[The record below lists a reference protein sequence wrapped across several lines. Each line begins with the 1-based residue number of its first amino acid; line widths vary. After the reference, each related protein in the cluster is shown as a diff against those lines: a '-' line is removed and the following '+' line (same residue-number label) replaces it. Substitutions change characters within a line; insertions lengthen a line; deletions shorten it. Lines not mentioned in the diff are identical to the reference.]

1 MTSKLLQKLVFVV
14 VVVLV
19 CVYGVIGL
27 PSSWEEL
34 KSNAQE
40 RINLGL
46 DLKGGTHLILQ
57 VQVQEAIRAEADQV
71 IARMREDLNSQDIL
85 FDSIERN
92 NPEDVESTDSIAIT
106 VSGIPSDRGGDFRA
120 SIDQVFTDW
129 IYVPVD
135 SSTWKLTMR
144 PATLAAVK
152 ERTVTQAITTIEN
165 RINGLGLTEPI
176 IQQHGRADAE
186 YEILVQLPG
195 VSDPSRVMEILQMTA
210 LLEIQEV
217 LDGPYSSRSRAISQN
232 GGILPPNSE
241 LLSERT
247 RDGGGQS
254 IQQWYV
260 LNRTPV
266 VTGRDLRNAQA
277 GRDPQ
282 TQQWEASFT
291 LSREAGIRFGDFTG
305 PRAGQGRLSVVL
317 DNRIVNVA
325 TIESRIEDSGRIMG
339 LSGQQE
345 AMDLA
350 LVLRAGS
357 LPASVEY
364 LEERTVGASL
374 GADSIRQGVRS
385 ALLGLALVVV
395 LMLLYYRLSGVN
407 AVVAL
412 CLNLIILMAVLG
424 YFGFTLTL
432 PGIAGI
438 ILTIG
443 MAVDANVLIFERV
456 REELRAGKAVVAAL
470 NSGFAKALTTIVD
483 ANLTTIIA
491 AAFLFAFGRG
501 PVRGFAVTLA
511 VGLAANLF
519 TSVFVSRLIF
529 DLEMSRKQQ
538 VKELSI

>member
-1 MTSKLLQKLVFVV
+1 MTSKLLQKSVLVL

-19 CVYGVIGL
+19 CVYGVIGV
-27 PSSWEEL
+27 PSSWVEL
-34 KSNAQE
+34 KQNAAN

-71 IARMREDLNSQDIL
+71 ISRLREDLSSQDIP
-85 FDSIERN
+85 FDAIERN
-92 NPEDVESTDSIAIT
+92 DPHDVESADSITIT
-106 VSGIPSDRGGDFRA
+106 VAGIPADRASAFRA
-120 SIDQVFTDW
+120 SIDEVFTGW
-129 IYVPVD
+129 IYAPVD
-135 SSTWKLTMR
+135 SSTWRLNMR
-144 PATLAAVK
+144 PAMLATVK
-152 ERTVTQAITTIEN
+152 GNTVTQAITTIEN

-195 VSDPSRVMEILQMTA
+195 VSDSSRVMGILQMTA

-217 LDGPYSSRSRAISQN
+217 VDGPFLSRSQAISSN

-241 LLSERT
+241 VLSERT
-247 RDGGGQS
+247 RDVSGRS
-254 IQQWYV
+254 IRQWYV

-282 TQQWEASFT
+282 TQQWETSFT
-291 LSREAGIRFGDFTG
+291 LSREAGVRFGDFTG

-317 DNRIVNVA
+317 DSRIINVA
-325 TIESRIEDSGRIMG
+325 TIQDRIQDSGRIMG

-345 AMDLA
+345 ALDLA

-357 LPASVEY
+357 LPASVKP
-364 LEERTVGASL
+364 LEQRTVGASL
-374 GADSIRQGVRS
+374 GADSIQQGVRS
-385 ALLGLALVVV
+385 ALLGMALVVV
-395 LMLLYYRLSGVN
+395 LMLIYYRRSGIN
-407 AVVAL
+407 AVLAL
-412 CLNLIILMAVLG
+412 CLNLIILMAALS

-456 REELRAGKAVVAAL
+456 REELRSGKAVVAAL
-470 NSGFAKALTTIVD
+470 NSGFGKALTTIVD

-501 PVRGFAVTLA
+501 PIRGFAVTLA

-519 TSVFVSRLIF
+519 TSVFVSRLVF
-529 DLEMSRKQQ
+529 DLGLARKQQ
-538 VKELSI
+538 VRELSI

>member
-1 MTSKLLQKLVFVV
+1 MTSKLLQKLVLVV
-14 VVVLV
+14 AVVLV

-34 KSNAQE
+34 KENVAAN
-40 RINLGL
+40 IKLGL
-46 DLKGGTHLILQ
+46 DLRGGTHLILQ
-57 VQVQEAIRAEADQV
+57 VQVQDAIRAEADQV
-71 IARMREDLNSQDIL
+71 SGRLREDLNRQEIA

-92 NPEDVESTDSIAIT
+92 DPQDVESVDSIAIT
-106 VSGIPSDRGGDFRA
+106 VSGIPSGRGGDFR
-120 SIDQVFTDW
+120 STIDQAFNEWLYT
-129 IYVPVD
+129 PVD

-144 PATLAAVK
+144 PANLAAMK
-152 ERTVTQAITTIEN
+152 GRTVTQAITTIEN

-217 LDGPYSSRSRAISQN
+217 LDGPYSSRSQAISGN

-254 IQQWYV
+254 VQQWYV

-282 TQQWEASFT
+282 TQQWEAAFT
-291 LSREAGIRFGDFTG
+291 LSREAGVRFGDFTG

-317 DNRIVNVA
+317 DNRIINVA

-339 LSGQQE
+339 LSGRQE

-357 LPASVEY
+357 LPASVKY

-374 GADSIRQGVRS
+374 GADSIQQGVRS
-385 ALLGLALVVV
+385 SLLGLMLIVV
-395 LMLLYYRLSGVN
+395 LMLVYYRGSGVN

-412 CLNLIILMAVLG
+412 FLNLIILMAVLS

-432 PGIAGI
+432 PGIAGV

-501 PVRGFAVTLA
+501 PIRGFAVTLA
-511 VGLAANLF
+511 VGLTANLF

-529 DLEMSRKQQ
+529 DLGMSRKQH

>member
-1 MTSKLLQKLVFVV
+1 MTSKLLQRLAFVLA
-14 VVVLV
+14 VVLV
-19 CVYGVIGL
+19 CIYGVIGI

-34 KSNAQE
+34 ESNIAS

-46 DLKGGTHLILQ
+46 DLRGGTHLILQ
-57 VQVQEAIRAEADQV
+57 VQVHEAIRAEADQE
-71 IARMREDLNSQDIL
+71 IGRLREDLRNQDIP

-92 NPEDVESTDSIAIT
+92 DPLDVESADSIEIT
-106 VSGIPSDRGGDFRA
+106 ITGIPSARASDFRA
-120 SIDQVFTDW
+120 SIDEVFTEW

-135 SSTWKLTMR
+135 SSTWKLNMR
-144 PATLAAVK
+144 PAALAAIK
-152 ERTVTQAITTIEN
+152 GNTVTQAITTIEN
-165 RINGLGLTEPI
+165 RVNGLGLTEPT

-195 VSDPSRVMEILQMTA
+195 VSDSSRVMGILQMTA

-217 LDGPYSSRSRAISQN
+217 IDGPYLSRSQAISSN

-241 LLSERT
+241 ILSERT
-247 RDGGGQS
+247 RDTSRQS
-254 IQQWYV
+254 IRQWYV
-260 LNRTPV
+260 LKRTPV

-282 TQQWEASFT
+282 TQQWETSFT
-291 LSREAGIRFGDFTG
+291 LSREAGVRFGDFTG

-317 DNRIVNVA
+317 DNRIINVA
-325 TIESRIEDSGRIMG
+325 TIQDRIQESGRIMG

-345 AMDLA
+345 AVDLA

-357 LPASVEY
+357 LPASVKP
-364 LEERTVGASL
+364 LEQRTVGASL
-374 GADSIRQGVRS
+374 GTDSIRQGVHS
-385 ALLGLALVVV
+385 ALLGMALVIL
-395 LMLLYYRLSGVN
+395 LMLIYYRKAGVN

-412 CLNLIILMAVLG
+412 CLNLIILMAVLS

-443 MAVDANVLIFERV
+443 MAVDANVLIFERI
-456 REELRAGKAVVAAL
+456 REELRTGKAVVAAL
-470 NSGFAKALTTIVD
+470 NAGFGKAMTTIVD

-511 VGLAANLF
+511 VGLMANLF

-529 DLEMSRKQQ
+529 DLGLSRKQQ
-538 VKELSI
+538 VRELSI

>member
-1 MTSKLLQKLVFVV
+1 MSNKLLQKLVFVV
-14 VVVLV
+14 AVVLA
-19 CVYGVIGL
+19 CVYGVIGV
-27 PSSWEEL
+27 PFSWDEL
-34 KSNAQE
+34 KRNAQQS
-40 RINLGL
+40 IHLGL
-46 DLKGGTHLILQ
+46 DLRGGTHLILQ
-57 VQVQEAIRAEADQV
+57 VQVQDAIRAEADQV
-71 IARMREDLNSQDIL
+71 IGRLREDLNRQSIP

-92 NPEDVESTDSIAIT
+92 DPQDVESADSIAIT
-106 VSGIPSDRGGDFRA
+106 VSGIPSERSSDFRA
-120 SIDQVFTDW
+120 SIDQAFTEW
-129 IYVPVD
+129 LYAPVD
-135 SSTWKLTMR
+135 SSTWTLTMR
-144 PATLAAVK
+144 PAMLAAIK
-152 ERTVTQAITTIEN
+152 SNTVTQAITTIEN
-165 RINGLGLTEPI
+165 RVNGLGLTEPV

-195 VSDPSRVMEILQMTA
+195 VGDPARVMEILQMTA
-210 LLEIQEV
+210 LLEIQDV
-217 LDGPYSSRSRAISQN
+217 LDGPYSSRSQALSQN

-241 LLSERT
+241 ILSERT

-254 IQQWYV
+254 IQQWYI
-260 LNRTPV
+260 LARTPV

-291 LSREAGIRFGDFTG
+291 LSREAGVRFGDFTG
-305 PRAGQGRLSVVL
+305 PRVGQGRLSVVL
-317 DNRIVNVA
+317 DNRIINVA
-325 TIESRIEDSGRIMG
+325 TIQDRIEDSGRIMG

-357 LPASVEY
+357 LPASIEY

-374 GADSIRQGVRS
+374 GADSIQQGVRS
-385 ALLGLALVVV
+385 ALLGMALVVV
-395 LMLLYYRLSGVN
+395 LMLIYYRKSGIN

-412 CLNLIILMAVLG
+412 CLNLIVLMAVLS

-456 REELRAGKAVVAAL
+456 REELRSGKAVVAAL
-470 NSGFAKALTTIVD
+470 NSGFGKAMVTIVD

-529 DLEMSRKQQ
+529 DLSLSRKQQ